1 MDAPPGGVPAGA
13 RRAPCEPPADRLGSD
28 ELPPARGDYRR
39 DRRAADRIRA
49 AADIDGGRSEYGVN
63 KGVNKDRAHAEV
75 FTANPAAMV
84 ENQKYNTLLRALG
97 GG

>member
-1 MDAPPGGVPAGA
+1 MKITRIDWLGYKGFRELRTSGGAQALVNQH
-13 RRAPCEPPADRLGSD
+13 
-28 ELPPARGDYRR
+28 
-39 DRRAADRIRA
+39 ADRIRS
-49 AADIDGGRSEYGVN
+49 AADINGGRSEYGVN